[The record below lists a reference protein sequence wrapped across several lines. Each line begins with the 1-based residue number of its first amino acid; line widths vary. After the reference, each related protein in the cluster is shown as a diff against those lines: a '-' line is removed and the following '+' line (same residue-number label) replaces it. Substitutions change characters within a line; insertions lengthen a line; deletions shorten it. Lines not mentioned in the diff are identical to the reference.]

1 MKLTSENS
9 WLLVILFV
17 ALILRL
23 VFAFNTPN
31 WQAPDEY
38 PHFFVIKHL
47 AVTGEYPISNP
58 KFPYYEAYQPPLYY
72 FIGSGIYKLVK
83 SLDSPSPELFQEF
96 DPDTLTTPKNPALII
111 LRLFS
116 VLLGMLTILIIY
128 KIALIVLNSEI
139 KFAFVVLALVSTLPT
154 FIVNNSSVTNDAL
167 ANFIGALII
176 WQIFLPETVR
186 RNLLMGLLLGL
197 GILTKANLYPLAL
210 LIIFSFWIQKRN
222 MMETIKSVFP
232 IFLIASALSLWF
244 FIWNYTRYGSI
255 IAISPGVSKIL
266 SIDEITLAEIWQ
278 SVRNFNWSFWAAAG
292 RIYQI
297 NLSPALYLII
307 FFPISFI
314 AFIGV
319 INTFVNRTFNYISS
333 NNFRIL
339 FFAVILMIFSSLYF
353 SLMSVEHS
361 SWGKYVFPSLA
372 AFIIMIVYGVN
383 QIVGRKKSLI
393 IFSILAG
400 IQVIISIYLLSRLI
414 QFS

>member
-9 WLLVILFV
+9 WLLVILLA

-23 VFAFNTPN
+23 LFAFNTPN

-38 PHFFVIKHL
+38 PHYFVIKHL

-72 FIGSGIYKLVK
+72 FIGAGIYLLVK
-83 SLDSPSPELFQEF
+83 HLDSPSPDLFQEF
-96 DPDTLTTPKNPALII
+96 DPDTLTTPKNPVLII

-128 KIALIVLNSEI
+128 KTAFLVFNIETKSALL
-139 KFAFVVLALVSTLPT
+139 VLAMVSTLPT
-154 FIVNNSSVTNDAL
+154 FIVNNASVTNDAL
-167 ANFIGALII
+167 ANLVGAIII
-176 WQIFLPETVR
+176 WQIFLPETSK
-186 RNLLMGLLLGL
+186 RNILIGVLLGL
-197 GILTKANLYPLAL
+197 GILTKANLYPLSL
-210 LIIFSFWIQKRN
+210 LIVFSVLIQKRN
-222 MMETIKSVFP
+222 MMETIKSVYP

-266 SIDEITLAEIWQ
+266 SIDEITLVDLWQ
-278 SVRNFNWSFWAAAG
+278 TVRNINWSFWAAAG

-297 NLSPALYLII
+297 NLSPVFYLLIFLPVTLVALL
-307 FFPISFI
+307 
-314 AFIGV
+314 GV
-319 INTFVNRTFNYISS
+319 IKTLLIRTYTTISS
-333 NNFRIL
+333 NNFNII
-339 FFAVILMIFSSLYF
+339 FFAGTLMMLSSSYF

-361 SWGKYVFPSLA
+361 SWGKYVYPSLSF
-372 AFIIMIVYGVN
+372 FIILLIYGVY
-383 QIVGRKKSLI
+383 QIVGRTKSLI
-393 IFSILAG
+393 IFSSLAG
-400 IQVIISIYLLSRLI
+400 IQIIISFYLLYQLI

>member
-9 WLLVILFV
+9 LLLVILFA

-23 VFAFNTPN
+23 LFAFNTPN
-31 WQAPDEY
+31 WQTPDEY

-72 FIGSGIYKLVK
+72 FIGAGIYLLVK
-83 SLDSPSPELFQEF
+83 HLDSPSPDLFQEF

-128 KIALIVLNSEI
+128 KTAFLVFSHQTKSALL
-139 KFAFVVLALVSTLPT
+139 VLAIVGTLPT
-154 FIVNNSSVTNDAL
+154 FIVNNASVTNDAL

-186 RNLLMGLLLGL
+186 RNLLIGLLLGL
-197 GILTKANLYPLAL
+197 GILTKANLYPLSL
-210 LIIFSFWIQKRN
+210 LIVFSFWIQKRN
-222 MMETIKSVFP
+222 LMGTIKSVYP
-232 IFLIASALSLWF
+232 IFLIASALSVWF

-255 IAISPGVSKIL
+255 IAISPGVPKHF
-266 SIDEITLAEIWQ
+266 SIYEITLVDLWH

-297 NLSPALYLII
+297 NLSTVLYLLI
-307 FFPISFI
+307 FLPVTLV
-314 AFIGV
+314 ALLGV
-319 INTFVNRTFNYISS
+319 IKTFVNRTFNSISS
-333 NNFRIL
+333 NNFNII
-339 FFAVILMIFSSLYF
+339 FFAVILMMLSSLYF
-353 SLMSVEHS
+353 SLMSIEHS
-361 SWGKYVFPSLA
+361 SWGKYVFPSLSA
-372 AFIIMIVYGVN
+372 IIIMIVYGVN
-383 QIVGRKKSLI
+383 QIIGRTISMI
-393 IFSILAG
+393 IFSTLAG
-400 IQVIISIYLLSRLI
+400 IQVIISVYLLSQLI
-414 QFS
+414 QFN